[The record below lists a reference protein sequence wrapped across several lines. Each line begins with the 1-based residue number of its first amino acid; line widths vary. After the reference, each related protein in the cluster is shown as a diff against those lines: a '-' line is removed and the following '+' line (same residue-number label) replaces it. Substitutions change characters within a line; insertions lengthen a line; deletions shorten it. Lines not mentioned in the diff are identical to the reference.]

1 MQLPGA
7 QDLINRRMRGK
18 TCKWK
23 LQYKLVR
30 LLVALGNKRL
40 VIQAVSHWPGQTPIG
55 SAARNSNQ
63 CVMRNLMR
71 VGADPKL
78 KNDRGFTPLRQ
89 IATLLQDT
97 KGEGASKEKGSLSA
111 TYHKSTNALL
121 LS

>member
-71 VGADPKL
+71 AGADPKL

-89 IATLLQDT
+89 ITTLLQDT
-97 KGEGASKEKGSLSA
+97 KGGGASKQRSLFS
-111 TYHKSTNALL
+111 TYHKSTRALL